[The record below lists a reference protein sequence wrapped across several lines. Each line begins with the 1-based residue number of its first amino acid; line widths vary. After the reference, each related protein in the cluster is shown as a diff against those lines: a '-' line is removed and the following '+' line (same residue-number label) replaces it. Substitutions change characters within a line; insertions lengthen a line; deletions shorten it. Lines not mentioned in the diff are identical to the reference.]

1 MATVTSACNAEL
13 QPGATPDILDV
24 DLLREEWANAFTHG
38 IGLLLSLIGGWYLN
52 ERAAASGD
60 AYRWA
65 GCAVY
70 ALTLIGVYTFST
82 LSHLFQRPTARHIFR
97 VFDQAFIYLLIV
109 GTYTPIAAGYLHGG
123 WLTFLLVAMWGVAI
137 AGFLSKTVLRHRI
150 DSISTVGYLVLGW
163 MPALA
168 VPAAFELLPY
178 EALWMMVGG
187 GLLYTLGVVFLVLD
201 RKVPYFHAVWHL
213 MVMAA
218 GATHFYA
225 IYLFVAV
232 PTA

>member
-1 MATVTSACNAEL
+1 MATVTTACDAEL
-13 QPGATPDILDV
+13 LTGSTPDVLDV
-24 DLLREEWANAFTHG
+24 DLLHEEWANSLTHG
-38 IGLLLSLIGGWYLN
+38 IGFLLSLVGGWYLTA
-52 ERAAASGD
+52 RAAESGD

-70 ALTLIGVYTFST
+70 AVTLIGVYTFST
-82 LSHLFQRPTARHIFR
+82 LSHLFQRPAARHIFR

-123 WLTFLLVAMWGVAI
+123 FLTALLAAMWLVAIV
-137 AGFLSKTVLRHRI
+137 GFLSKTVLRHRI
-150 DSISTVGYLVLGW
+150 DSISTIGYLVLGW

-168 VPAAFELLPY
+168 VPAAFELLPR
-178 EALWMMVGG
+178 EALLMMVGG

-213 MVMAA
+213 LVMAA

-225 IYLFVAV
+225 IYLFVAL
-232 PTA
+232 PQA